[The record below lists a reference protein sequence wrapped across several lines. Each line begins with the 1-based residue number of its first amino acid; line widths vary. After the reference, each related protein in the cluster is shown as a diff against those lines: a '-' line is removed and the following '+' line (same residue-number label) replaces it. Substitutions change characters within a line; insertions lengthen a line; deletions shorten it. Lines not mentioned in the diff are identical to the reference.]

1 MKLRDFLNNFNDAG
15 KTIIDLYFSGITFK
29 ISVGYNHI
37 EVDTKEW
44 KELIDAFGDKEIN
57 YWYVDTYEYDDIEY
71 PRITVRCK

>member
-15 KTIIDLYFSGITFK
+15 KTIIDLYFENITFK

-44 KELIDAFGDKEIN
+44 KELIDVFGDKEIE
-57 YWYVDTYEYDDIEY
+57 YWYVYVDNMKC
-71 PRITVRCK
+71 PRITVKCR